1 MHFHVSK
8 FCLFWGLAL
17 VNQPLS
23 AGDGDR
29 LFKSFQSKAEPILD
43 SYCYDCHGFGTS
55 KGGVTLDEFSSET
68 IQDHELWLR
77 VLKNT
82 RAHIMPPQ
90 EEFQPSVEERD
101 RLLTWIKTGPF
112 ALDLENPDPGKLTVQ
127 RLNRSEYQNTIR
139 DLIGLEFVAADAF
152 PADDSGEG
160 FDNIGDILTLSPML
174 IEKYLDAA
182 NQIIGEA
189 VPTTARILPEHVL
202 AEEAL
207 VELFSPPTIED
218 DWSDDDL
225 QLSFYVVCS
234 SVLVAYVE

>member
-23 AGDGDR
+23 ASDGDR
-29 LFKSFQSKAEPILD
+29 LFKSFQSEAEPILD

-77 VLKNT
+77 VLKNA

-101 RLLTWIKTGPF
+101 RLLT
-112 ALDLENPDPGKLTVQ
+112 
-127 RLNRSEYQNTIR
+127 
-139 DLIGLEFVAADAF
+139 
-152 PADDSGEG
+152 
-160 FDNIGDILTLSPML
+160 
-174 IEKYLDAA
+174 
-182 NQIIGEA
+182 
-189 VPTTARILPEHVL
+189 
-202 AEEAL
+202 
-207 VELFSPPTIED
+207 
-218 DWSDDDL
+218 
-225 QLSFYVVCS
+225 
-234 SVLVAYVE
+234 